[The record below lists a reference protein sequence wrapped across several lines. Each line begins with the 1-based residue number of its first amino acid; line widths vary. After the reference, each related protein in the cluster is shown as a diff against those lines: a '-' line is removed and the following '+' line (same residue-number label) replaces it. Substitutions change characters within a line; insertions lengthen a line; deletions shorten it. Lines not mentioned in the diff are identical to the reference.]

1 MTGDRAEGFTGFYK
15 ALAFALRE
23 METHWRNLDRGLPWL
38 NLYFKK
44 LLCCVENRQKEAKWE
59 AVSQVKRLFHWSRL
73 KVIGEERI
81 YFTDRNTAIG
91 WWVGGRVWEK
101 EKNQDDSKDFARAVG
116 RTELKYSKRW
126 LSVEWTGL
134 RNGGNKKFK
143 VGTLNLGIPVR
154 QLNRSVIS

>member
-1 MTGDRAEGFTGFYK
+1 MTSDRAEGFTVFYK

-44 LLCCVENRQKEAKWE
+44 LLCCVENRQREAKWE

-91 WWVGGRVWEK
+91 WWVGCRVWEK
-101 EKNQDDSKDFARAVG
+101 EINQEKMTPKTLLELLEEQNWNILRGDSLWNELHYEMVG
-116 RTELKYSKRW
+116 IRSSRLELLIWGY
-126 LSVEWTGL
+126 LSGSWIGL
-134 RNGGNKKFK
+134 
-143 VGTLNLGIPVR
+143 
-154 QLNRSVIS
+154 